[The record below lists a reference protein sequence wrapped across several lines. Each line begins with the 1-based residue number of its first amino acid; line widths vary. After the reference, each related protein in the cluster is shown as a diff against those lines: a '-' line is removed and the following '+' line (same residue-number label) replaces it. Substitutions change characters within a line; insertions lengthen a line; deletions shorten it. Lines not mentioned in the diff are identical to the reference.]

1 MKPSPLAAAL
11 CCAAAVNAQDWVA
24 APYRLLDAQPA
35 SAGLRERPLVDI
47 QAPQADTPERRAATA
62 MNVARVYLATRGA
75 DAVAVRLRTGDDG
88 PGFLFTLT
96 YAPDRCG
103 WSGEQCGSDVWAL
116 PLSAG
121 GELQHVPQD
130 RNVP

>member
-24 APYRLLDAQPA
+24 THYRLLDAQPA
-35 SAGLRERPLVDI
+35 SAGPRDRLLVDI
-47 QAPQADTPERRAATA
+47 EASQADALERRAATA
-62 MNVARVYLATRGA
+62 MNAARVYHATRGA
-75 DAVAVRLRTGDDG
+75 DAVAVRLQIDGDG

-130 RNVP
+130 RNVS